1 MFNIVCIDKAHCF
14 CFMKNIGFLLIVFC
28 ASCIACSTIKP
39 YSVESKGFLTP
50 GNSNF
55 LAEDSLVISEID
67 PYKTQMLQ
75 TMSEVLAVSAQSM
88 EKGQPESLLGN
99 FVADACFSRI
109 SKATSMQSK
118 LKAEFCVLNNGGLRS
133 ALPQGNITLK
143 NCFELMPFE
152 NELVILTLTA
162 ESTLELINFIASKGG
177 VPVSN
182 IQMKINGTSAESVL
196 IDGKPVD
203 YQKQYSVLTSDYLA
217 NGGDDMKMFQKAVA
231 IEKTGL
237 KVRDAIVEHLR
248 NLPKQP
254 FTVKTDGRI
263 SR

>member
-1 MFNIVCIDKAHCF
+1 M
-14 CFMKNIGFLLIVFC
+14 
-28 ASCIACSTIKP
+28 
-39 YSVESKGFLTP
+39 
-50 GNSNF
+50 
-55 LAEDSLVISEID
+55 
-67 PYKTQMLQ
+67 
-75 TMSEVLAVSAQSM
+75 
-88 EKGQPESLLGN
+88 
-99 FVADACFSRI
+99 
-109 SKATSMQSK
+109 
-118 LKAEFCVLNNGGLRS
+118 
-133 ALPQGNITLK
+133 
-143 NCFELMPFE
+143 
-152 NELVILTLTA
+152 
-162 ESTLELINFIASKGG
+162 ELINFIASKGG